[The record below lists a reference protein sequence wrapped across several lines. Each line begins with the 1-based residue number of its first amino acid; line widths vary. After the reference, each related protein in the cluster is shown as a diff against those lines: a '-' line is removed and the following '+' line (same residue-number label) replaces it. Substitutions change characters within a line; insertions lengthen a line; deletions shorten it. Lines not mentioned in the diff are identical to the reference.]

1 MKTVLFKWIS
11 VLLSCNS
18 KTAQQ
23 NSNVAAFNTIRLFML
38 AVIFFQVCCHNS
50 YSNKSKDKEN
60 KQKDSNFV
68 NEPQHVKNLSTY
80 TDSFCSSDKNL
91 SQCCFS
97 FNKRI
102 NDSLEECYS
111 KFEGPEGSYLSIG
124 GIKQT
129 LHPKKISGG
138 INGDVY
144 YISGKEYMQKVIFL
158 DKKSDTLFLKLV
170 LGREGKD
177 DNHCIHQI
185 HFVFRSNENIK
196 VVILDH

>member
-129 LHPKKISGG
+129 LHPEKISGG

-144 YISGKEYMQKVIFL
+144 FISG
-158 DKKSDTLFLKLV
+158 KKSDTLFLKLV

-177 DNHCIHQI
+177 DNDWIHQI